1 MPLKEV
7 RHVKIKTS
15 SSFSLS
21 FKLWPLCM
29 SMILVIVSLANNGY
43 LIIVGFIYN
52 KLTLTILYCVVGAC
66 DDREPSFVGVDG
78 Q

>member
-1 MPLKEV
+1 
-7 RHVKIKTS
+7 
-15 SSFSLS
+15 
-21 FKLWPLCM
+21 
-29 SMILVIVSLANNGY
+29 MIVVLVIVSLANY
-43 LIIVGFIYN
+43 DHLIIVGFIYN